1 MATFLDILLLAAL
14 IVTTTGNLISNFKG
28 KKDNLF
34 GKAAFPL
41 LMLLIPAF
49 YGTLVTQDSEPL
61 EQSPETI
68 YKTSTKSIGVAALK
82 KAQSESKMLK
92 SQEQSIDKVSS
103 SIESVSQSMD
113 ASSKEEERQ
122 SSVKASEQVSIAASA
137 SKEEASRQASL
148 SQQASSGNQD
158 TSSADQVVTDESPKI
173 IGNINTKV
181 YHTPDQAGYRM
192 NAANATYFDNESQA
206 IANGYRKSKR

>member
-14 IVTTTGNLISNFKG
+14 IVATTGNLISNFKG

-49 YGTLVTQDSEPL
+49 YGTLVTQDPEPP

-122 SSVKASEQVSIAASA
+122 SSVKASEQASIAASA
-137 SKEEASRQASL
+137 SKEEASR
-148 SQQASSGNQD
+148 QASSGNQD

>member
-1 MATFLDILLLAAL
+1 MAIFTSIIFLVWIVAA
-14 IVTTTGNLISNFKG
+14 TGNLVLKFKG

-41 LMLLIPAF
+41 LMLLILAF
-49 YGTLVTQDSEPL
+49 YGALVTQEPTPP
-61 EQSPETI
+61 EQSPKTT

-92 SQEQSIDKVSS
+92 SQEQRIDRESS
-103 SIESVSQSMD
+103 SIESVSQSID
-113 ASSKEEERQ
+113 ASSKEEARQ
-122 SSVKASEQVSIAASA
+122 SSIKASEQAAIAASA
-137 SKEEASRQASL
+137 SKEASRQAAL
-148 SQQASSGNQD
+148 SQQVSSSNQD
-158 TSSADQVVTDESPKI
+158 TTSADQVVTDESPKI
-173 IGNINTKV
+173 IGNTKTKV
-181 YHTPDQAGYRM
+181 YHTPDQAGYKM